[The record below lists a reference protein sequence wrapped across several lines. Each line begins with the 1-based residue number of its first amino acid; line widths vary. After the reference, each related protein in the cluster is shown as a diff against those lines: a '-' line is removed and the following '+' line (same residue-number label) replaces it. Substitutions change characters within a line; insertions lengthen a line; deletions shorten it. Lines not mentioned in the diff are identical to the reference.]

1 VRSCVRRVSIKK
13 VEVLYIQS
21 TPSATSTT
29 QQRQKL
35 IIASIPFS
43 PHERKPVS
51 HTPPS
56 LTLPFSRRRRRATGH
71 VGLSDYAVLEAQ
83 LLQSVAQVHS
93 PAREEG
99 LRKAS
104 QGLHGGFFYM
114 TRADGAWQKR
124 AKTITR
130 VETYK
135 GFAHARTSVAR
146 TLLGGAGA
154 DAVSGAGAGA
164 GVSCE
169 SNAQSQRWFR
179 IRENK
184 STGTREREYKRRR
197 DARNARAASHLR
209 DSPSVQGHL
218 AILLCARGGDEW
230 RRGACAC

>member
-1 VRSCVRRVSIKK
+1 M
-13 VEVLYIQS
+13 LYIQS

-56 LTLPFSRRRRRATGH
+56 LTLPFSRRRRRATEH
-71 VGLSDYAVLEAQ
+71 VGLSGYAVFEAQ
-83 LLQSVAQVHS
+83 LLQLVAQVHS

-99 LRKAS
+99 SRKAH
-104 QGLHGGFFYM
+104 QGLQGFFYT

-130 VETYK
+130 VERYR
-135 GFAHARTSVAR
+135 GFAHARTSVAW

-179 IRENK
+179 IREHK
-184 STGTREREYKRRR
+184 STGTREER
-197 DARNARAASHLR
+197 
-209 DSPSVQGHL
+209 
-218 AILLCARGGDEW
+218 I
-230 RRGACAC
+230 

>member
-1 VRSCVRRVSIKK
+1 M
-13 VEVLYIQS
+13 
-21 TPSATSTT
+21 A
-29 QQRQKL
+29 
-35 IIASIPFS
+35 
-43 PHERKPVS
+43 
-51 HTPPS
+51 
-56 LTLPFSRRRRRATGH
+56 LPFSRRRRRATEH
-71 VGLSDYAVLEAQ
+71 VGLSGYAVFEAQ
-83 LLQSVAQVHS
+83 LLQLVAQVHS

-99 LRKAS
+99 SRKAH
-104 QGLHGGFFYM
+104 QGLQGFFYT

-130 VETYK
+130 VERYR
-135 GFAHARTSVAR
+135 GFAHARTSVAW